1 MAQYCTVCGSKT
13 NCTDD
18 CRECAK
24 EVYKELKEKAGKSE
38 YVDEQAIRTELGDG
52 AFELLRKFG
61 HIEYCATLNGRR
73 MYAI

>member
-1 MAQYCTVCGSKT
+1 MAQYCTVCGKKT

-24 EVYKELKEKAGKSE
+24 EVYKELKQKAGKSE
-38 YVDEQAIRTELGDG
+38 YVAEEAIRTELGDG
-52 AFELLRKFG
+52 AFQLLRE
-61 HIEYCATLNGRR
+61 HNYIEYCTTIQGRK